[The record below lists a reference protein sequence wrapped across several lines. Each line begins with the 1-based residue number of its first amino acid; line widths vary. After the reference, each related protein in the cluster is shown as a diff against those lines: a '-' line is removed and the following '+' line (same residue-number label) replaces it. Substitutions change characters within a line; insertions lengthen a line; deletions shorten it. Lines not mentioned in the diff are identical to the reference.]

1 MDALVAYQIKNPNFI
16 QSILIRRLFN
26 MKNCRDMLR
35 SIEFTLT
42 NPSDDLPTKKLKDVV
57 MIVDM
62 DSNNNYKYFFE
73 LVKDLGMTKYN
84 YHYVLSTLVFLYL
97 KKINK

>member
-1 MDALVAYQIKNPNFI
+1 
-16 QSILIRRLFN
+16 

-42 NPSDDLPTKKLKDVV
+42 NPSDETQTKKLKDVV

-84 YHYVLSTLVFLYL
+84 YHYVLSTLVFLSL
-97 KKINK
+97 K

>member
-1 MDALVAYQIKNPNFI
+1 
-16 QSILIRRLFN
+16 
-26 MKNCRDMLR
+26 MLR

-42 NPSDDLPTKKLKDVV
+42 NPSDDLQTKKLKDVV

-84 YHYVLSTLVFLYL
+84 YHYVLSTLVFL
-97 KKINK
+97 I